1 MFNFQNTNAMK
12 KMIQIAAIAAITG
25 LATFANAQSAVT
37 GNAKSTAD
45 VDSLQVDFVTVG
57 ATMPYKTAVN
67 ANNAAWLQE
76 LEDLGF
82 TDPATEAG
90 EPMIK
95 WAYSTGG
102 AFVDLAPTG
111 AEVDI
116 TWPSTAGKYLLRA
129 QSSYAGSCASE
140 SFKNVYVLPKP
151 SVAISGGNQAIL
163 ACDVTSHNV
172 EYTAKGIGEKQISY
186 VVTRKP
192 VGDEG
197 EDDAAEAE
205 AVGSGVST
213 AATFTEAVTNFAAA
227 EAFYTGAGTTDNIAV
242 SSLEPG
248 YIYTVTI
255 TEVSDQISRK
265 SGVTVGSLAVK
276 AVFTVT
282 PKPTSTKINHI
293 SNIE

>member
-25 LATFANAQSAVT
+25 LATFANAQTAVT
-37 GNAKSTAD
+37 GNASGT
-45 VDSLQVDFVTVG
+45 VDATIDSMQVDFVTVG

-67 ANNAAWLQE
+67 ANNAAWLTE
-76 LEDLGF
+76 LAGLGF
-82 TDPATEAG
+82 TDPAAAG
-90 EPMIK
+90 ELTTK

-102 AFVDLAPTG
+102 AFTNLVPAG
-111 AEVDI
+111 SEVDI
-116 TWPSTAGKYLLRA
+116 TWPTAGKYLLRA
-129 QSSYAGSCASE
+129 QSSYADACASE

-151 SVAISGGNQAIL
+151 SVAITDGDKEIL

-172 EYTAKGIGEKQISY
+172 EFTAKGIGEKQVKY
-186 VVTRKP
+186 TVTRKP
-192 VGDEG
+192 VGAAG
-197 EDDAAEAE
+197 TTGSAEDE
-205 AVGSGVST
+205 AVGDGVTT
-213 AATFTEAVTNFAAA
+213 AETFTEAVTDYAAA
-227 EAFYTGAGTTDNIAV
+227 TAYYTGDGDAENITV
-242 SSLEPG
+242 GSLTPG

-265 SGVTVGSLAVK
+265 SGVTVDGLAVK

-293 SNIE
+293 KNVE